1 MPDITMSDL
10 ISRFEIITSTWQ
22 TMIHVIEAGTRMST
36 ILDIFFLARDDGG
49 LLPKKMMEDGVLASE
64 G

>member
-22 TMIHVIEAGTRMST
+22 TKIHVIEDSTRMST
-36 ILDIFFLARDDGG
+36 ILDIFLARDDGG